1 MDNQTRLGE
10 LSDIILLPLA
20 GHLFKA
26 TLNFYV
32 MITDGSR
39 RSSIHYGYVTSSSAS
54 FSKEMAFLFVA
65 TSMDVSKSSSSALYS
80 L

>member
-10 LSDIILLPLA
+10 LSDILLLPLA

-32 MITDGSR
+32 MITDGSH
-39 RSSIHYGYVTSSSAS
+39 RSGIHHGYVTSSSAL
-54 FSKEMAFLFVA
+54 FSKEMA
-65 TSMDVSKSSSSALYS
+65 S
-80 L
+80 LSVGLHTWMPLQIF